1 MFEVKNNIFEMEI
14 MMSVRIIIDSA
25 SDLTKEQADK
35 LGLDFLPLKTI
46 FGTEEY
52 LDGITLSHQQFYEK
66 LIESDCMPTT
76 SQIPPHDFGQL
87 YADVKEKKDTAVVIT
102 LSSRL
107 SGTFQSA
114 NIALDGYEDCITIV
128 DSENVCLG
136 EQILVMYACRLR
148 DAGVSASEIAKALD
162 QKKKDVRVL
171 ALLDTLEYL
180 KRGGRISKTAALA
193 GNLLSIK
200 PVITIADG
208 EVAVLGKARGSK
220 NGSNMLREEIAKC
233 NGIDFSMPLCLG
245 YTGLEDSLLQKYIED
260 NTDLWKSYVEEL
272 PISSIGSTIGTHTG
286 PGGICVAFFS
296 KTNS

>member
-1 MFEVKNNIFEMEI
+1 
-14 MMSVRIIIDSA
+14 MSVRIIIDSA
-25 SDLTKEQADK
+25 SDLTKEQADA

-46 FGTEEY
+46 FGEEEY
-52 LDGITLSHQQFYEK
+52 LDGINLSHRQFYEK
-66 LIESDCMPTT
+66 LIEGDCLPTT
-76 SQIPPHDFGQL
+76 SQISPHDFEQI
-87 YADVKEKKDTAVVIT
+87 YEDVKKKGDSAVVIT
-102 LSSRL
+102 LSSKL

-114 NIALDGYEDCITIV
+114 NIALDDYEDCITIV

-148 DAGVSASEIAKALD
+148 DDGASATEIANALN
-162 QKKKDVRVL
+162 QRKKDVRVL

-200 PVITIADG
+200 PVIAIVDG

-220 NGSNMLREEIAKC
+220 NGCNMLREEISKC

-245 YTGLEDSLLQKYIED
+245 FTGLDDTLLQKYIKD
-260 NTDLWKSYVEEL
+260 NADLWESHIEKL

-286 PGGICVAFFS
+286 PGGICVSFFS
-296 KTNS
+296 KANS

>member
-1 MFEVKNNIFEMEI
+1 
-14 MMSVRIIIDSA
+14 MSVRIIIDSA
-25 SDLTKEQADK
+25 SDLTKEQADA

-46 FGTEEY
+46 FGEEEY
-52 LDGITLSHQQFYEK
+52 LDGINLSHRQFYEK
-66 LIESDCMPTT
+66 LIEGDCLPTT
-76 SQIPPHDFGQL
+76 SQISPHDFEQI
-87 YADVKEKKDTAVVIT
+87 YEDVKKKGDSAVVIT
-102 LSSRL
+102 LSSKL

-114 NIALDGYEDCITIV
+114 NIALDDYEDCITIV

-148 DAGVSASEIAKALD
+148 NEGASATEIANALN
-162 QKKKDVRVL
+162 QRKKDVRVL

-180 KRGGRISKTAALA
+180 KRGGRISKTTALA

-200 PVITIADG
+200 PVIAIVDG

-220 NGSNMLREEIAKC
+220 NGCNMLREEISKC

-245 YTGLEDSLLQKYIED
+245 FTGLDDTLLQKYIKD
-260 NTDLWKSYVEEL
+260 NADLWESHIEKL

-286 PGGICVAFFS
+286 PGGICVSFFS
-296 KTNS
+296 KANS

>member
-46 FGTEEY
+46 FGTKEY

-76 SQIPPHDFGQL
+76 SQIPPHDFEQL

-148 DAGVSASEIAKALD
+148 DAGASASEIAKALD

-180 KRGGRISKTAALA
+180 KRGGRISKTAAL
-193 GNLLSIK
+193 
-200 PVITIADG
+200 
-208 EVAVLGKARGSK
+208 
-220 NGSNMLREEIAKC
+220 
-233 NGIDFSMPLCLG
+233 
-245 YTGLEDSLLQKYIED
+245 TGLEDSLLQKYIED

>member
-46 FGTEEY
+46 FGTKEY

-76 SQIPPHDFGQL
+76 SQIPPHDFEQL

-148 DAGVSASEIAKALD
+148 DAGASASEIAKALD

-171 ALLDTLEYL
+171 ALLDTLEY
-180 KRGGRISKTAALA
+180 
-193 GNLLSIK
+193 SIK
-200 PVITIADG
+200 PVIAIVDG

-220 NGSNMLREEIAKC
+220 NGCNMLREEIAKC

>member
-1 MFEVKNNIFEMEI
+1 
-14 MMSVRIIIDSA
+14 MSVRIIIDSA
-25 SDLTKEQADK
+25 SDLTKEQADA

-46 FGTEEY
+46 FGEEEY
-52 LDGITLSHQQFYEK
+52 LDGINLSHRQFYEK
-66 LIESDCMPTT
+66 LIEGDCLPTT
-76 SQIPPHDFGQL
+76 SQISPHDFEQI
-87 YADVKEKKDTAVVIT
+87 YEDVKKKGDSAVVIT
-102 LSSRL
+102 LSSKL

-114 NIALDGYEDCITIV
+114 NIALDDYEDCITIV

-148 DAGVSASEIAKALD
+148 DEGASATEIANALN
-162 QKKKDVRVL
+162 QRKKDVRVL

-200 PVITIADG
+200 PVIAIVDG

-220 NGSNMLREEIAKC
+220 NGCNMLREEISKC

-245 YTGLEDSLLQKYIED
+245 FTGLDDTLLQKYIKD
-260 NTDLWKSYVEEL
+260 NADLWESHIEKL

-296 KTNS
+296 KANS

>member
-1 MFEVKNNIFEMEI
+1 MEI

-66 LIESDCMPTT
+66 LIEGDCLPTT
-76 SQIPPHDFGQL
+76 SQISPHDFEQI
-87 YADVKEKKDTAVVIT
+87 YEDVKKKGDSAVVIT
-102 LSSRL
+102 LSSKL

-114 NIALDGYEDCITIV
+114 NIALDDYEDCITIV

-148 DAGVSASEIAKALD
+148 DEGASAAEIGNALN
-162 QKKKDVRVL
+162 QRKKDVRVL

-193 GNLLSIK
+193 GILLSIK
-200 PVITIADG
+200 PVIAIVDG

-220 NGSNMLREEIAKC
+220 NGCNMLREEISKC

-245 YTGLEDSLLQKYIED
+245 FTGLDDTLLQKYIKD
-260 NTDLWKSYVEEL
+260 NADLWESHIEKL

-286 PGGICVAFFS
+286 PGGICVSFFS
-296 KTNS
+296 KANS

>member
-14 MMSVRIIIDSA
+14 MMSIRIIIDSA

-76 SQIPPHDFGQL
+76 SQIPPHDFEHL

-114 NIALDGYEDCITIV
+114 NIARSLTAK
-128 DSENVCLG
+128 
-136 EQILVMYACRLR
+136 MY
-148 DAGVSASEIAKALD
+148 
-162 QKKKDVRVL
+162 VL
-171 ALLDTLEYL
+171 ANRFL
-180 KRGGRISKTAALA
+180 
-193 GNLLSIK
+193 
-200 PVITIADG
+200 
-208 EVAVLGKARGSK
+208 
-220 NGSNMLREEIAKC
+220 
-233 NGIDFSMPLCLG
+233 
-245 YTGLEDSLLQKYIED
+245 
-260 NTDLWKSYVEEL
+260 
-272 PISSIGSTIGTHTG
+272 
-286 PGGICVAFFS
+286 
-296 KTNS
+296 

>member
-1 MFEVKNNIFEMEI
+1 
-14 MMSVRIIIDSA
+14 MSVRIIIDSA
-25 SDLTKEQADK
+25 SDLTKEQADA

-46 FGTEEY
+46 FGEEEY
-52 LDGITLSHQQFYEK
+52 LDGINLSHRQFYEK
-66 LIESDCMPTT
+66 LIEGDCLPTT
-76 SQIPPHDFGQL
+76 SQISPHDFEQI
-87 YADVKEKKDTAVVIT
+87 YEDVKKKGDSAVVIT
-102 LSSRL
+102 LSSKL

-114 NIALDGYEDCITIV
+114 NIALDDYEDCITIV

-148 DAGVSASEIAKALD
+148 DEGASATEIANALN
-162 QKKKDVRVL
+162 QRKKDVRVL

-200 PVITIADG
+200 PVIAIVDG

-220 NGSNMLREEIAKC
+220 NGCNMLREEISKC

-245 YTGLEDSLLQKYIED
+245 FTGLDDTLLQKYIKD
-260 NTDLWKSYVEEL
+260 NADLWESHIEKL